1 MKKCIFAL
9 LCVAFIASIPSNA
22 SATTTP
28 QCEINVANNTT
39 KTISNNLNAA
49 TGSNNCHVV
58 VEEKG
63 TLIVTG
69 AISAYNDY
77 AINNRGG
84 TVVINGGSVKSEVH
98 NAIWS
103 KGGIVTVKSDATLSS
118 ANGYEE
124 NITFADDGTLNIC
137 GNYSYST
144 INNANVTVNNLCP
157 APAKAPA
164 KTPTKAQTTTPSSE
178 SKETIT
184 ITITTRKKT
193 NTHNTNTQ
201 NTATKSTPKSSASA
215 PSTRQTQSTPTNTE
229 KSSEAAIPAETKIE
243 KKVEAKTKTKTQK
256 TADEETLPE
265 AGNNNNNTFAI
276 IIAAT
281 IAVLGSATTAILINR
296 LRA

>member
-9 LCVAFIASIPSNA
+9 LCVAFMASVPSNA

-157 APAKAPA
+157 APAK
-164 KTPTKAQTTTPSSE
+164 TPTKPQTTTPSSE

-184 ITITTRKKT
+184 ITITTREKT

-201 NTATKSTPKSSASA
+201 NTATKSAPKSSVSA
-215 PSTRQTQSTPTNTE
+215 PSTRQTQSTPTSTE
-229 KSSEAAIPAETKIE
+229 KSSELVTPAETKIE
-243 KKVEAKTKTKTQK
+243 KKVETKTKTKAQK
-256 TADEETLPE
+256 AADEETLPV
-265 AGNNNNNTFAI
+265 AGNDNDNTFAI